1 MNIGVHVSFQISVF
15 CFCFCF
21 LIYTQ
26 DWNFWVLCQFYF
38 QFFLRNLCTVFH
50 SGCINLYS
58 HQQCTRALFSLHPCQ
73 HLLFVFFLM
82 TAILTGVRRYLTV
95 VLIYIS
101 LVISNV
107 GHLFMCLLAT
117 CTSSLETC
125 LFSSS
130 AHFYFIFSNVD
141 LYELFIYIGY

>member
-1 MNIGVHVSFQISVF
+1 MNIGVHISFQISVF
-15 CFCFCF
+15 FFPDTYPGLELLGHVLVLF
-21 LIYTQ
+21 L
-26 DWNFWVLCQFYF
+26 V
-38 QFFLRNLCTVFH
+38 FLRNLYTVFH

-82 TAILTGVRRYLTV
+82 TAILTGVRGYLTV
-95 VLIYIS
+95 VLTFIS

-107 GHLFMCLLAT
+107 EHLFMCLLAT
-117 CTSSLETC
+117 CNSSFETC

-130 AHFYFIFSNVD
+130 AHFYYYYFFNVD